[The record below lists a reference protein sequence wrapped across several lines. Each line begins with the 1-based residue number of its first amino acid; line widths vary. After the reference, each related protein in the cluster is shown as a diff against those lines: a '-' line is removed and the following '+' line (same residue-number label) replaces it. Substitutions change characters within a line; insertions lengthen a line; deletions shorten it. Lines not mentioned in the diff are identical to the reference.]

1 MTRPSTDGASTVP
14 PGDGDDAPLVRVMA
28 LHALAYCE
36 RLFYLEEVEEVRIA
50 DHRVHAGR
58 TLHEAEVD
66 KNREWRSLELA
77 SDAWGI
83 RGKVDFARY
92 RDGQIVAVE
101 HKRGRSRGDDA
112 WETDKLQVTAYAVL
126 LSEHFG
132 RPVAEGRVRYHAS
145 NKTVRVTVDDD
156 ARERLRRAVAR
167 ARELSLSL
175 ERPPVTDN
183 ENLCAKCSLAPVCLP
198 EEARLAAAVGDAD
211 ESDCAPKP
219 RRLFPK
225 DDARRILHIVDPD
238 ARVGRAGLQ
247 FVVRDSG
254 GEEKK
259 FPGMDVGAVVLHGN
273 AQITSQAIRFAVAND
288 IAVHWISGGGWYI
301 GGIAPP
307 AGVQRRLRQYQALQD
322 DDLCRRL
329 ARRLAEAK
337 IENQLRF
344 IARQSRARGARADVE
359 AFLNVMRGQLRK
371 VRQCADASALRGCEG
386 IAARNYFSA
395 LALLLDT
402 EEKTMAFSGRSRRPP
417 RDGFNAA
424 LSFGYGMLYREVMAA
439 IIAVGLDSTIGFFHT
454 PRTAAHPLALDLME
468 LFRTTLW
475 DMPLA
480 ASINRR
486 QWTAEH
492 LVMNKRQVWLSD
504 EGKRLAISLFEQRKQ
519 ESWKHP
525 VLGYSLSYA
534 RAMELE
540 ARLLEKEWSGEEG
553 LFARMRLRG

>member
-1 MTRPSTDGASTVP
+1 MTDG
-14 PGDGDDAPLVRVMA
+14 DGSPLVRVMA

-36 RLFYLEEVEEVRIA
+36 RLFYLEEIEETRVA

-66 KNREWRSLELA
+66 GNREWRSLELA

-92 RDGQIVAVE
+92 RDGQLVAIE
-101 HKRGRSRGDDA
+101 HKKGRSRGDDA
-112 WETDKLQVTAYAVL
+112 WETDKLQVAAYAVL

-145 NKTVRVTVDDD
+145 NKTVRVAVDDA
-156 ARERLRRAVAR
+156 ARERLRHAVAR
-167 ARELSLSL
+167 ARELSRSL

-198 EEARLAAAVGDAD
+198 EEARLASAVGDAS
-211 ESDCAPKP
+211 ESAAASKP

-225 DDARRILHIVDPD
+225 DDARRILHVVDPD
-238 ARVGRAGLQ
+238 ARVGRAGWQ
-247 FVVRDSG
+247 FVVRDSD

-259 FPGMDVGAVVLHGN
+259 FPGMDVGAVILHGN

-288 IAVHWISGGGWYI
+288 VAVHWMSGGGWYI
-301 GGIAPP
+301 GGVAPP

-322 DDLCRRL
+322 DVLRLRL
-329 ARRLAEAK
+329 ARRLAAAK
-337 IENQLRF
+337 IENQSRF

-359 AFLNVMRGQLRK
+359 AFLNVMHSQLRR
-371 VRQCADASALRGCEG
+371 VERCDDADALRGCEG

-395 LALLLDT
+395 LALLLDA
-402 EEKTMAFSGRSRRPP
+402 EEKMMAFSGRNRRPP

-424 LSFGYGMLYREVMAA
+424 LSFGYGLLYREVMAA
-439 IIAVGLDSTIGFFHT
+439 IIAVGLDSTIGFLHA

-492 LVMNKRQVWLSD
+492 LAVSKRQVWLSD

-525 VLGYSLSYA
+525 VLGYSLTYA

>member
-1 MTRPSTDGASTVP
+1 MTDISTDDISTAP
-14 PGDGDDAPLVRVMA
+14 PAEGGDPLVRVMA

-36 RLFYLEEVEEVRIA
+36 RLFYLEEVEEIRVA

-66 KNREWRSLELA
+66 GNREWRSLELV

-92 RDGQIVAVE
+92 RDGQLVAIE
-101 HKRGRSRGDDA
+101 HKKGRSRGDDA

-132 RPVAEGRVRYHAS
+132 RPVQEGRVRYHAS
-145 NKTVRVTVDDD
+145 NKTVRVAVDDA
-156 ARERLRRAVAR
+156 ARERLRHAVAR
-167 ARELSLSL
+167 ARELSRSL

-198 EEARLAAAVGDAD
+198 EEARLAFAVGDAS
-211 ESDCAPKP
+211 ESAAASKP

-225 DDARRILHIVDPD
+225 DDARRILHVVDPD

-259 FPGMDVGAVVLHGN
+259 FPGMDVGAVILHGN

-288 IAVHWISGGGWYI
+288 VAVHWISGGGWFV
-301 GGIAPP
+301 GGVAPP
-307 AGVQRRLRQYQALQD
+307 AGVQRRLRQYQALRD
-322 DDLCRRL
+322 DALRLRL
-329 ARRLAEAK
+329 ARRLAAAK

-344 IARQSRARGARADVE
+344 VARQSRGRGARADVE
-359 AFLNVMRGQLRK
+359 AFLSAMRNQLRQVEK
-371 VRQCADASALRGCEG
+371 CADADALRGCEG

-395 LALLLDT
+395 LALLLDA
-402 EEKTMAFSGRSRRPP
+402 EEKTMAFSGRNRRPP

-424 LSFGYGMLYREVMAA
+424 LSFGYGLLYREVMAA
-439 IIAVGLDSTIGFFHT
+439 IIAVGLDSTVGFFHA

-480 ASINRR
+480 ASVNRR

-492 LVMNKRQVWLSD
+492 LAVTKRQVWLSD

>member
-1 MTRPSTDGASTVP
+1 MADRHVGSGEDSHVI
-14 PGDGDDAPLVRVMA
+14 RVSA
-28 LHALAYCE
+28 LHALTYCE
-36 RLFYLEEVEEVRIA
+36 RLYYLQHVEDISTP

-58 TLHEAEVD
+58 TLHDAEVD
-66 KNREWRSLELA
+66 KNREWQSLEL
-77 SDAWGI
+77 SSGAWGI

-92 RDGQIVAVE
+92 RDGQLVAVE
-101 HKRGRSRGDDA
+101 HKKGRSRGDDA

-132 RPVAEGRVRYHAS
+132 RPVPEGRIRYHAS
-145 NKTVRVTVDDD
+145 SKTVRVAVDDA

-198 EEARLAAAVGDAD
+198 EESRLAAAVDTAD
-211 ESDCAPKP
+211 DTAGASKP

-225 DDARRILHIVDPD
+225 DDTRRILHVVDRD
-238 ARVGRAGLQ
+238 AQVKRSGLQ
-247 FVVRDSG
+247 LVVRNSN

-259 FPGMDVGAVVLHGN
+259 FPGMDVGAVILHGS
-273 AQITSQAIRFAVAND
+273 AQITSQAIHFAVAND
-288 IAVHWISGGGWYI
+288 IAVHWISGGGWYV
-301 GGIAPP
+301 GGVAPP
-307 AGVQRRLRQYQALQD
+307 AGTQRRLRQYRALQD
-322 DDLCRRL
+322 DDLRL
-329 ARRLAEAK
+329 RLVRRLAEAK
-337 IENQLRF
+337 VENQLRF
-344 IARQSRARGARADVE
+344 ITRQSRTRNARDE
-359 AFLNVMRGQLRK
+359 AEKFLNAMRNQLREA
-371 VRQCADASALRGCEG
+371 RCCADADALRGCEG

-395 LALLLDT
+395 LALLLDP
-402 EEKTMAFSGRSRRPP
+402 EENLMTFSGRSRRPP

-424 LSFGYGMLYREVMAA
+424 LSFGYGLLYREVMAV
-439 IIAVGLDSTIGFFHT
+439 IIAVGLDSTIGFFHA

-475 DMPLA
+475 DMPLV
-480 ASINRR
+480 ASVNRR
-486 QWTAEH
+486 QWTGEH
-492 LVMNKRQVWLSD
+492 LAAGKKQVWLSD
-504 EGKRLAISLFEQRKQ
+504 EGKRLAVSLFEQRKQ
-519 ESWKHP
+519 ETWKHP

-534 RAMELE
+534 RAIELE